1 MTDTSGGLAT
11 SSEGH
16 AVDLRIVPEI
26 YDVMIRHAQADAPL
40 ECCGLLAGRAG
51 QAWRI
56 YPLANASKSETRYDA
71 DPKAL
76 IEAVQAIRRESTEI
90 VAIYHSHP
98 RWPAVP
104 SKTDLSENHYGEVPR
119 IIVGLLS
126 DPPECRIWRLY
137 REENRF
143 EELTWCLSTDLE
155 PVGIARSRVR
165 QGGSDCLERR

>member
-1 MTDTSGGLAT
+1 MTETHGGPASVSDEL
-11 SSEGH
+11 
-16 AVDLRIVPEI
+16 AVDLRIAPEV
-26 YDVMIRHAQADAPL
+26 YDVMIRHALGDAPL

-56 YPLANASKSETRYDA
+56 YPLANASQSETRYDA

-76 IEAVQAIRRESTEI
+76 IEAVQTIRRESTEI

-98 RWPAVP
+98 RWPAIP

-119 IIVGLLS
+119 IIVGLLP

-143 EELTWCLSTDLE
+143 EELTWCLANGLE
-155 PVGIARSRVR
+155 PEAIAR
-165 QGGSDCLERR
+165 G